1 MHPSLA
7 KLFETTSAPCTIIVR
22 LMVGLVFLTEG
33 IQKFL
38 FADAYGAGRFA
49 QIGIPHPHLL
59 GPFVGGVEVL
69 CGALILLGFLTRAA
83 SVPLLAVI
91 IVALLTTKLNMLGEQ
106 GLWLTLHN
114 SRTDWAMLLGT
125 IYLLINGGGAYSYD
139 YTLSLR
145 YNTQA
150 NSDELTWVI

>member
-1 MHPSLA
+1 MHTSLA
-7 KLFETTSAPCTIIVR
+7 KLFETTSAPCTIILR
-22 LMVGLVFLTEG
+22 FMVGLVFLTEG

-38 FADAYGAGRFA
+38 FAEAYGAGRFA

-59 GPFVGGVEVL
+59 GPFVGGVEVV
-69 CGALILLGFLTRAA
+69 CGILILLGLLTRVAA
-83 SVPLLAVI
+83 VPLLGVI
-91 IVALLTTKLNMLGEQ
+91 IVALLTTKLNMIGEQ

-139 YTLSLR
+139 YSLSVR
-145 YNTQA
+145 NNTQA